1 MGWKRNCCGTAT
13 PGEHHIFF
21 LEEIA
26 VFGEDRFA
34 CEDQL
39 SGAWHLEQRFKVGV
53 DIGVLNQHNCKPR
66 EITSLG
72 K

>member
-1 MGWKRNCCGTAT
+1 MKHAC
-13 PGEHHIFF
+13 
-21 LEEIA
+21 
-26 VFGEDRFA
+26 FGEDRFA
-34 CEDQL
+34 CEDKL

-53 DIGVLNQHNCKPR
+53 DIGDLNQHNCKPR